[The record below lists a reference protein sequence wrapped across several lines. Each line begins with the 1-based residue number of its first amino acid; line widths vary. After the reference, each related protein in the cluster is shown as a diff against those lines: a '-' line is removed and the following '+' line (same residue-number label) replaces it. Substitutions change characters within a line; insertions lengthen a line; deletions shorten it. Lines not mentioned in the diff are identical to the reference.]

1 LECDYETYRLFV
13 SSILLYSVLMQA
25 FFMSMAQYVD
35 AWETPVRNL
44 GEEVRDIVQEVAG
57 MESTA

>member
-1 LECDYETYRLFV
+1 
-13 SSILLYSVLMQA
+13 
-25 FFMSMAQYVD
+25 MSMAQYVD

-57 MESTA
+57 MESTAQLCLVHTVLVLATE